1 MKISNEL
8 VEELTKEI
16 VGNKAAPLILLI
28 KEKGTLGEFK
38 LAEKLK
44 LTVNQVRS
52 ILYDLSSHSLV
63 TFTRKKD
70 KKKGWYNY
78 FWSLNERR
86 ALELILSMKRQ
97 SLEILK
103 KRLDIESHETFYKCP
118 SGCIR
123 MTLENA
129 MESQFKCP
137 ECGSVL
143 EEQKHIVNIEST
155 NKQIKKLEDEIGE
168 LGKISFVVEEKPK
181 KKEKKKK
188 PKKAKKIKKKA
199 KKKKIKKVKKI
210 KRLKKKAIKK
220 KGASKKKKKIIKKGK
235 RKFTLKKLK
244 KVFNR

>member
-1 MKISNEL
+1 MKISNEM
-8 VEELTKEI
+8 VEELKKEI

-168 LGKISFVVEEKPK
+168 LGKISFVVEEK
-181 KKEKKKK
+181 
-188 PKKAKKIKKKA
+188 
-199 KKKKIKKVKKI
+199 
-210 KRLKKKAIKK
+210 LKKKAIKK

-244 KVFNR
+244 KVFKR